1 MTKKSKITVYVA
13 LATVGSGGKVKLH
26 EDPETIR
33 LFLEER
39 SDAEIG
45 VLIRNYF
52 EDHLEELKEESQ
64 SKVNNVV
71 SLNQWRE
78 KC

>member
-1 MTKKSKITVYVA
+1 MKKSKITVYVA
-13 LATVGSGGKVKLH
+13 LATIDSDGKVKLH
-26 EDPETIR
+26 EDPETIS

-45 VLIRNYF
+45 AIIRDYF
-52 EDHLEELKEESQ
+52 EDHLMELKEESQ
-64 SKVNNVV
+64 GIVNNVV